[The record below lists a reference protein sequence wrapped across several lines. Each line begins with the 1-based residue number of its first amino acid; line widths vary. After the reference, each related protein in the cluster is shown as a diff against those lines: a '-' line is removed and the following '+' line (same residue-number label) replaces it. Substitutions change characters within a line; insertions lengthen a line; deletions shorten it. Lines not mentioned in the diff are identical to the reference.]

1 MRGRPKGSKDL
12 APRKIKAHL
21 ELEGKRFRLLVV
33 QRRVGISKNG
43 SVVWECLCDCGKTK
57 NVPTNELRSNR
68 VGSCGCLRAGIDAA
82 FNGLL
87 GNYKGSAK
95 SRGIAWELT
104 QEQFKKL
111 TESPCYYTGREPSNV
126 HTSVTSRER
135 TKRGLPSTEGDF
147 YTYNGVD
154 RLDSSKGYTSDNCVA
169 CCKDANL
176 AKQSLS
182 HDEFIALCKE
192 IAARH

>member
-1 MRGRPKGSKDL
+1 MLGRPKGSKDL

-21 ELEGKRFRLLVV
+21 DLEGQRFRRLVV
-33 QRRVGISKNG
+33 QKRISENGITA
-43 SVVWECLCDCGKTK
+43 WQCFCDCGNTK

-68 VGSCGCLRAGIDAA
+68 VGSCGCLRTVSNPE
-82 FNGLL
+82 FSGLF
-87 GNYKGSAK
+87 GNYKGQAK
-95 SRGIAWELT
+95 SRGIMWELT
-104 QEQFKKL
+104 QEQFRKL
-111 TESPCYYTGREPSNV
+111 TESPCYYTGREPSNIY
-126 HTSVTSRER
+126 TSVSSRNR
-135 TKRGLPSTEGDF
+135 TKRGLSLVGNDT
-147 YTYNGVD
+147 YTYNGID
-154 RLDSSKGYTSDNCVA
+154 RLDSAIGYTLKNCVP

>member
-12 APRKIKAHL
+12 APRKTKAHL
-21 ELEGKRFRLLVV
+21 DLEGQRFRLLVV
-33 QRRVGISKNG
+33 QRRIGTSKNG
-43 SVVWECLCDCGKTK
+43 SVIWECLCDCGKTK
-57 NVPTNELRSNR
+57 NVLTNALRARR
-68 VGSCGCLRAGIDAA
+68 VGSCGCLLIVPDPA
-82 FNGLL
+82 FSGLL

-95 SRGIAWELT
+95 SRGITWELT
-104 QEQFKKL
+104 QEQFRKL
-111 TESPCYYTGREPSNV
+111 TESPCYYTGREPSNIY
-126 HTSVTSRER
+126 TSVSSRNR
-135 TKRGLPSTEGDF
+135 TKCGLSLAGNDT
-147 YTYNGVD
+147 YTYNGID
-154 RLDSSKGYTSDNCVA
+154 RLDSDKGYTLENCVP